1 MYRKDIEME
10 DFMIENI
17 LIVVFTVLML
27 VGSILG
33 WRLERSEPEKK
44 GKKEK

>member
-1 MYRKDIEME
+1 ME

-27 VGSILG
+27 AGSILG
-33 WRLERSEPEKK
+33 WRLERSEP
-44 GKKEK
+44 GKKEKKEK

>member
-1 MYRKDIEME
+1 MV
-10 DFMIENI
+10 ENI

-33 WRLERSEPEKK
+33 WWLERSEKEPEEE
-44 GKKEK
+44 GK

>member
-17 LIVVFTVLML
+17 LIVVFTVPML

-33 WRLERSEPEKK
+33 WRLERSELE
-44 GKKEK
+44 KKEKKEK